1 MKSDTLDILFS
12 AALRHAE
19 DSFDPDHEIGDLQD
33 LLRAAWVLL
42 PRSQK
47 TFVLDGLAVGENLD
61 FGSRDEFDADDLI
74 DLVESGQAAE
84 ALEKLFLAADQHQED
99 NGDPSDAASDLQR
112 LMEEIWYFMDAEQR
126 LVFLKQDVVKATLEA
141 GGGATSHEGLIECFN
156 RERMSE
162 MGWIMAA
169 ATRTVRP

>member
-99 NGDPSDAASDLQR
+99 NGDPSDAASDLH
-112 LMEEIWYFMDAEQR
+112 
-126 LVFLKQDVVKATLEA
+126 FLKQDVVKATLEA
-141 GGGATSHEGLIECFN
+141 GGRATSHEGLIECFN